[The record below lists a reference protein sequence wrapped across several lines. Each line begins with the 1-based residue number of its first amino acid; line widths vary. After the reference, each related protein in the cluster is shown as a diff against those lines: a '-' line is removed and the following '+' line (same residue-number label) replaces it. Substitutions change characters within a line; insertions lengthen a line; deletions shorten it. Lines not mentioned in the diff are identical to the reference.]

1 MISVRTI
8 PLKKAFAVEEQPDD
22 GTRYTH
28 IIAVDNHEVY
38 VTRDLVRAGA
48 GCTVGFS
55 ILELKGYIADGF
67 MDMSVR
73 EQTKFAR
80 EIDDTYNPWTLASAV
95 RCAIRVLEDIC

>member
-38 VTRDLVRAGA
+38 VIRDLVRAGA

-73 EQTKFAR
+73 EQAKFAR